1 MKPDVY
7 KRKYC
12 TYLKKMMCA
21 GWFMVLL
28 VLVNNPK
35 VYAQNMPQSL
45 SDIKR
50 MWDQKKPR
58 LDGSVDIS
66 QIFYGATGTEALRQP
81 YSYLISGDFTFSM
94 FNLAIPVAFSFT
106 NQSADFQGTLPSFD
120 LNQFGISPTYKSV
133 TLYAG
138 HNSMFFSPYTMN
150 GHIFLGAGVEV
161 RPKGRWSVS
170 ALYGRFQKNV
180 ALDTLN
186 SDVLPAYHRMGYG
199 TKVRYHFKRRKPEY
213 KQMPEITSKYD
224 KNGDEIVRKPAPP
237 VAPPKSTF
245 NESEDYIEMIYFGA
259 TDNANS
265 LPTLPDS
272 LGVKP
277 EENAVLSARL
287 NKRFGKHWVFESEVA
302 SSALTRDKR
311 IETKDP
317 SQDNLFVITD
327 PIFTRRTSTAYYNAY
342 KANLNFNA
350 QRFTA
355 GVGYER
361 IDPGYRT
368 LGAYYFNNDLEN
380 ITVNFSTRL
389 FKNKLSVTTNVGT
402 QRNNLDDDQ
411 LNTLRR
417 GVGSI
422 NVNVMPHPKLNINVA
437 YSGFQSFSQIRTR
450 FDQLNQLTPLDRYRD
465 SLKFTQISQNASLN
479 INYELARSRNS
490 QQYLNINGSY
500 QIADNQQSVGNIQSD
515 ISRFYNSNV
524 SYSLSI
530 RPLGFNAVVAFDFNQ
545 NVAQNLSNRILGPTL
560 MLKKLML
567 EQKLQSSL
575 TLSQNNSY
583 TDGRLSDSIFN
594 IRWSNGY
601 NVARQHMLSLNAIW
615 LTRTR
620 YEQTTQA
627 AQKASEFTL
636 TFKYTFI
643 L

>member
-1 MKPDVY
+1 
-7 KRKYC
+7 
-12 TYLKKMMCA
+12 
-21 GWFMVLL
+21 
-28 VLVNNPK
+28 
-35 VYAQNMPQSL
+35 
-45 SDIKR
+45 
-50 MWDQKKPR
+50 
-58 LDGSVDIS
+58 
-66 QIFYGATGTEALRQP
+66 
-81 YSYLISGDFTFSM
+81 
-94 FNLAIPVAFSFT
+94 
-106 NQSADFQGTLPSFD
+106 
-120 LNQFGISPTYKSV
+120 
-133 TLYAG
+133 
-138 HNSMFFSPYTMN
+138 
-150 GHIFLGAGVEV
+150 
-161 RPKGRWSVS
+161 
-170 ALYGRFQKNV
+170 
-180 ALDTLN
+180 
-186 SDVLPAYHRMGYG
+186 
-199 TKVRYHFKRRKPEY
+199 
-213 KQMPEITSKYD
+213 
-224 KNGDEIVRKPAPP
+224 
-237 VAPPKSTF
+237 
-245 NESEDYIEMIYFGA
+245 
-259 TDNANS
+259 
-265 LPTLPDS
+265 
-272 LGVKP
+272 
-277 EENAVLSARL
+277 
-287 NKRFGKHWVFESEVA
+287 
-302 SSALTRDKR
+302 
-311 IETKDP
+311 
-317 SQDNLFVITD
+317 
-327 PIFTRRTSTAYYNAY
+327 
-342 KANLNFNA
+342 
-350 QRFTA
+350 
-355 GVGYER
+355 
-361 IDPGYRT
+361 
-368 LGAYYFNNDLEN
+368 
-380 ITVNFSTRL
+380 L

-567 EQKLQSSL
+567 EQKLLSSL